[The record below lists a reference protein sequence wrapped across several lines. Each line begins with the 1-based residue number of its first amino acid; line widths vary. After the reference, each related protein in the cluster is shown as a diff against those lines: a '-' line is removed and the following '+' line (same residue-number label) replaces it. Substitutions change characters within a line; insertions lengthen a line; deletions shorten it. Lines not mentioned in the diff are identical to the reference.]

1 MFNLL
6 LIIISYGSLLVLLMP
21 ATGTGIMLTA
31 VIFALGIVLIVLEKD
46 RIAVR
51 KPTKKNKLHR
61 LVFFSFFVAVYLGML
76 FYQRWMF
83 HQWFSSYVVQMKI
96 ENILH
101 MSLSTAM
108 LICSSTLSCIS
119 TYFIYICLQITTSQL
134 PHTFQCNNYT
144 KCLLWQVII

>member
-31 VIFALGIVLIVLEKD
+31 VIFALGIVLIVLKKD

-61 LVFFSFFVAVYLGML
+61 LAFFFLFCCRIFGHAILSALDVSPMVFF
-76 FYQRWMF
+76 
-83 HQWFSSYVVQMKI
+83 
-96 ENILH
+96 
-101 MSLSTAM
+101 
-108 LICSSTLSCIS
+108 ICSSNENRKHF
-119 TYFIYICLQITTSQL
+119 TY
-134 PHTFQCNNYT
+134 
-144 KCLLWQVII
+144 VA